1 MRALAQVGLAAALLT
16 CAAPRG
22 RAAQPAAVC
31 WRDEVAAARG
41 EPPYW
46 RGGNLAGDVAVAQ
59 GDDPDEVRG
68 RQMFGIPALDPTDT
82 ATVTE
87 DAVCARLA
95 AAVRPTPSRVAAGPL
110 RVAAARVGR
119 YFVVHLEGD
128 TAGEFKSVYIL
139 NERLRRVGGWTGP

>member
-87 DAVCARLA
+87 DAVRAWQRLCARRRRA
-95 AAVRPTPSRVAAGPL
+95 WRRARYGWRPRASDGTSSFTWKATRPASSSP
-110 RVAAARVGR
+110 
-119 YFVVHLEGD
+119 YTF
-128 TAGEFKSVYIL
+128 
-139 NERLRRVGGWTGP
+139 